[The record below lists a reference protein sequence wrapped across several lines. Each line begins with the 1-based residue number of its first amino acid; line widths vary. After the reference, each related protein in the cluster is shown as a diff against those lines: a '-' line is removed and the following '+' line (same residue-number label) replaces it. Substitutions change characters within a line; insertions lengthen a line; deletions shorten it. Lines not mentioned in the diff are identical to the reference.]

1 MKWFV
6 PAIIIGL
13 VGGMFDEFTDLH
25 KIWCFLIGIAA
36 FFLFILVKSVIQT
49 ARTMKETKG
58 RKKIWLDQDNNTHEG
73 I

>member
-1 MKWFV
+1 
-6 PAIIIGL
+6 
-13 VGGMFDEFTDLH
+13 MFDEFTDLH

-36 FFLFILVKSVIQT
+36 FFLFILVKSAIQT